1 MYCPHCGAANV
12 ESSARCVSCGAVFFP
27 DTPAWHAAQRG
38 YADLTARYARGEL
51 DAAAFQNAHATLA
64 VQDAA
69 GRTWLPSEDADRPY
83 LWEGSA
89 WTPQAV
95 ARIAPAPPAGAGS
108 TPAHVAPPAA
118 PVYARQPART
128 RAAATP
134 RGEPPPA
141 PRQRHRLRGC
151 CLGTLLVL
159 VVLAAAAVWVSP
171 LPEQWGLRK
180 PAAVKAFGE
189 NPEPDRGVALEL
201 EAELAD
207 AGIETTGMYSYV
219 LPYQDASQGAALY
232 VVLDASAGFRFPDSG
247 DQDPVL
253 ATMARLAGSPAL
265 AEAGVTRIAL
275 DYRDVSGAPVVAIT
289 APVVSIQAFA
299 RGEITR
305 EAFFQ
310 HLEAKIDLGSMTEE
324 FVP

>member
-12 ESSARCVSCGAVFFP
+12 ETSPQCVGCGAVFLL
-27 DTPAWHAAQRG
+27 DTPAWQSAQRG
-38 YADLTARYARGEL
+38 YADLVARYTRGKID
-51 DAAAFQNAHATLA
+51 DAGFQNAHASLA

-69 GRTWLPSEDADRPY
+69 GRTWLPAEDPDHPY
-83 LWEGSA
+83 LWDGSA

-95 ARIAPAPPAGAGS
+95 ARVAPPAY
-108 TPAHVAPPAA
+108 VAPPAA
-118 PVYARQPART
+118 PVHAQQPAQT

-134 RGEPPPA
+134 RSEPLPA
-141 PRQRHRLRGC
+141 PRKRHRLRGC
-151 CLGTLLVL
+151 CLGTMLVL
-159 VVLAAAAVWVSP
+159 VLLATAAVWTSP

-180 PAAVKAFGE
+180 SAAEKAFGA
-189 NPEPDRGVALEL
+189 NPEPDRGAALEL
-201 EAELAD
+201 QAELAD
-207 AGIETTGMYSYV
+207 AGIDTTGMYSYV
-219 LPYQDASQGAALY
+219 LPYQDTSQGAALY

-265 AEAGVTRIAL
+265 AEAGVTRIAI
-275 DYRDVSGAPVVAIT
+275 DYRDVSGTPVLAMT
-289 APVVSIQAFA
+289 APIASIQAFS

-310 HLEAKIDLGSMTEE
+310 SIEAQVDLGSMTGE
-324 FVP
+324 FMP